1 LGEATPFHGEAAGE
15 PRRRQRRSG
24 GDGNLTSSAEL
35 LGGRVPPHDLDAEK
49 SVLSALLLDPRV
61 FHEIFEDVSPDDF
74 YHPSHQLLLRA
85 MLTIH
90 DERRPVDLI
99 TLSEYL
105 TTEKTLDAVGG
116 PVALAE
122 IADFAATSAN
132 VSHHARI
139 VRDKAVKRRLIQVAS
154 EIAETGYDEDGNAD
168 QLLDFAESRIF
179 EVSKAQ
185 SRSSFASLHD
195 EMPAT
200 FDYVEAIMN
209 RGGDLTGLPSGFH
222 DLDEMTGG
230 LQPGE
235 LIIIAAR
242 PSMGKTAFALNIA
255 RNAAVGHGK
264 NAAFFSLEMT
274 TRSLIVRLLST
285 EAQINFASLRK
296 GFLPMSDYRKLQ
308 VAADRLSQA
317 NIWID
322 DSGALDILEIK
333 AKSRRLHAE
342 HGLDL
347 VIVDYLQ
354 LASAAGKNARK
365 DLEIAEI
372 SRGLKALS
380 KELDLPVIA
389 VSQLNRGPEQR
400 DPDKRRPM
408 MGDLR
413 ESGAIEQDADV
424 IAFIYRDIVYNK
436 ETADPRLAEIII
448 EKQRNGPTG
457 TVKLD
462 FEGQYARFANRS
474 TDEPP
479 DLPPVPGG
487 FGGPGDDSGF
497 DGGAGPMGAGDEP
510 VF

>member
-200 FDYVEAIMN
+200 FD
-209 RGGDLTGLPSGFH
+209 
-222 DLDEMTGG
+222 
-230 LQPGE
+230 
-235 LIIIAAR
+235 
-242 PSMGKTAFALNIA
+242 
-255 RNAAVGHGK
+255 
-264 NAAFFSLEMT
+264 
-274 TRSLIVRLLST
+274 
-285 EAQINFASLRK
+285 
-296 GFLPMSDYRKLQ
+296 
-308 VAADRLSQA
+308 
-317 NIWID
+317 
-322 DSGALDILEIK
+322 
-333 AKSRRLHAE
+333 
-342 HGLDL
+342 
-347 VIVDYLQ
+347 
-354 LASAAGKNARK
+354 
-365 DLEIAEI
+365 
-372 SRGLKALS
+372 
-380 KELDLPVIA
+380 
-389 VSQLNRGPEQR
+389 
-400 DPDKRRPM
+400 
-408 MGDLR
+408 
-413 ESGAIEQDADV
+413 
-424 IAFIYRDIVYNK
+424 
-436 ETADPRLAEIII
+436 
-448 EKQRNGPTG
+448 
-457 TVKLD
+457 
-462 FEGQYARFANRS
+462 
-474 TDEPP
+474 
-479 DLPPVPGG
+479 
-487 FGGPGDDSGF
+487 
-497 DGGAGPMGAGDEP
+497 
-510 VF
+510 